1 MERLQRLNDLIAKKA
16 EVDRELGELKA
27 QMKAEAA
34 VLKAARK
41 PRAKKEPA
49 KPAPAPAPAVQQ
61 KPAQTGATK

>member
-1 MERLQRLNDLIAKKA
+1 MDRLAKLNELLARQAADK
-16 EVDRELGELKA
+16 RELDELKQ

-49 KPAPAPAPAVQQ
+49 KPAPAPAPAAQQ
-61 KPAQTGATK
+61 KPAQAGATK